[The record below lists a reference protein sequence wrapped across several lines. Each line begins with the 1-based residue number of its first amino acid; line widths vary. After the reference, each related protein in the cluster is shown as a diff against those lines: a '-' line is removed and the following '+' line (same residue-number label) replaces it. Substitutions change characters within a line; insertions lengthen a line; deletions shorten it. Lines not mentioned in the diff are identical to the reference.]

1 MTDWTIV
8 VPFKGT
14 AAAKSRV
21 SEPGRAELAIA
32 MALDTVE
39 AALVVAPVV
48 VVTSEAA
55 APGFEQLGATVVI
68 DSAHGLNAAIS
79 LGIAGVHGPVA
90 VLLGDVPAL
99 GSAELAAALAG
110 AAGHPLAMVADAD
123 GVGTVLLTALDPAA
137 ISPAFGPGSRSAH
150 VALGHVELEVPAG
163 SGLRRDVDTREQL
176 LALPVVGRRTAELR

>member
-55 APGFEQLGATVVI
+55 AAGFEQLGATVVI

-79 LGIAGVHGPVA
+79 LGIAGVH
-90 VLLGDVPAL
+90 VPAL

-123 GVGTVLLTALDPAA
+123 GVGTVLLTSLDPAA

-150 VALGHVELEVPAG
+150 VALGHIELEVPAG

-176 LALPVVGRRTAELR
+176 LALPAVGRRTAELR